1 MTEIIDVRTKDDYGA
16 LDLVVE
22 YEKLGKDIAAMEAR
36 KEELKPK
43 LNELRQDADK
53 RAIPC
58 TINGVPFEYVV
69 SKITQDKRKLDE
81 DKLAQFLLLNSY
93 TVHAIKYKP
102 VPNDEEVNKLLK
114 DGTITKAQI
123 EACLI
128 GKIISYSLV
137 TRREVKDDKS

>member
-1 MTEIIDVRTKDDYGA
+1 MTEIIDFRTKDDYGA

-81 DKLAQFLLLNSY
+81 DKLTQFLLSNSY

>member
-81 DKLAQFLLLNSY
+81 DKLTQFLLSNSY